1 MAARG
6 KTSVGWFFGLE
17 LHVVISHAG
26 ELLAVRVTEGN
37 RSDLSQVPDLTKG
50 LLGLLFG
57 DKGYIGRKCG
67 RSSVSVPPPPWWKF
81 LRGYATEGGGAGWS
95 GGVVDLPVVGQK
107 FFGAVDGVGGDSP
120 QHVGGVVPQV
130 EIGAAGGFDEG
141 DWRHANRIV
150 KSVGSGQRT
159 RYFFNV
165 LTEEIRNVPV
175 VTQRDRQPTRR
186 ALGKDRWFHYDQVGS
201 VMLATNASAAV
212 ADTRHADAF
221 GNEMASWTSGAWTDS
236 LAERSGRGHNTK
248 KLDSDTGLVYMYQRW
263 YLPEAGI
270 FVSKASYPPMVEHR
284 YEFVEADPTAAN
296 DPHGEFM
303 NFVIGAVA
311 GVVTGYALA
320 LLTGECYDWGDAAT
334 DAAMGAVGAGLLSKA
349 NKLARISNARK
360 IARKDGMELK
370 SFDRRTGMEKWDNG
384 NGRTTIKHKP
394 SKNAPESNYPRV
406 EYQPAR
412 GGPRKDPFTGESGIK
427 NGPAGHARLEPVTP
441 GRSGAAGA
449 GGALLNPNPSDC
461 P

>member
-1 MAARG
+1 M
-6 KTSVGWFFGLE
+6 
-17 LHVVISHAG
+17 H
-26 ELLAVRVTEGN
+26 
-37 RSDLSQVPDLTKG
+37 DLG
-50 LLGLLFG
+50 
-57 DKGYIGRKCG
+57 GR
-67 RSSVSVPPPPWWKF
+67 
-81 LRGYATEGGGAGWS
+81 
-95 GGVVDLPVVGQK
+95 
-107 FFGAVDGVGGDSP
+107 
-120 QHVGGVVPQV
+120 
-130 EIGAAGGFDEG
+130 
-141 DWRHANRIV
+141 RIV
-150 KSVGSGQRT
+150 KSVRNGQRARDLFT
-159 RYFFNV
+159 G
-165 LTEEIRNVPV
+165 LTEEIRKASVGTHGSSESLHAPASRIVMSRRPATRAVVPKGRSTHSPGWSATV
-175 VTQRDRQPTRR
+175 KLGTRGTRR
-186 ALGKDRWFHYDQVGS
+186 LTRHQPPRGDTGHCNSRTIEHNTLSGGSIARSRSINISGIKPSATDQWLHHDQVGS
-201 VMLATNASAAV
+201 MMLATNASAAV

-221 GNEMASWTSGAWTDS
+221 GNEMASWTSGARTDS

-296 DPHGEFM
+296 DPHGEFV
-303 NFVIGAVA
+303 NFVLGAVA
-311 GVVTGYALA
+311 GVATGSALA
-320 LLTGECYDWGDAAT
+320 LLTGECYDWEDAAT

-349 NKLARISNARK
+349 NKLARLSNARK

-370 SFDRRTGMEKWDNG
+370 SFDRRAGMEKWDNG

-412 GGPRKDPFTGESGIK
+412 GGPRKDPFTGESGIRK
-427 NGPAGHARLEPVTP
+427 GPAGHARLEPVTP